1 MQVVAAHIKN
11 VKPED
16 VIILSIGGQINVC
29 KIVRNN
35 VEQKTLIMKLCSFDS
50 NHENI
55 TWSKEFSISVA
66 GVTQVVKF
74 VDEADVSKLEV
85 ESYNKTP
92 WFNAKVTDEPI
103 ISTTKQ
109 PITETT
115 KHNVKPN

>member
-85 ESYNKTP
+85 ESYNKAP
-92 WFNAKVTDEPI
+92 WFNNKPTIESTVQPKQQTVKE
-103 ISTTKQ
+103 TTKQ
-109 PITETT
+109 
-115 KHNVKPN
+115 NVKPN